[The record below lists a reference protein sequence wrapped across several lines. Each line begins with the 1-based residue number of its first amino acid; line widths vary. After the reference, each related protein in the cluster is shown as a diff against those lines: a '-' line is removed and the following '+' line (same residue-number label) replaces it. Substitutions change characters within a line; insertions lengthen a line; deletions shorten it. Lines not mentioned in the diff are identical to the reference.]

1 MLHSLLENAMEKS
14 LVDGLSIRV
23 DRLEQ
28 ECVRLRRQ
36 ARRWKRIGGAVLIA
50 ATTLFVASDQE
61 RITSAQQP
69 DKKNDSRGED
79 RRNDPT
85 VLYED
90 QLKLAQK
97 TLSIIDQAT
106 RRGIPAL
113 DQAQQEHFWS
123 VRTLEAEIYLSLRGN
138 EPKAGDPQVFLS
150 IPGIEP
156 DANRLAAFD
165 AHLRRMKSWEEKL
178 KGAAQ
183 RGAISVLDI
192 KYAEFRRLQAEIW
205 LAREKLKKKDK
216 PEQEKK
222 DK

>member
-1 MLHSLLENAMEKS
+1 MEKS
-14 LVDGLSIRV
+14 LFDELSIRV
-23 DRLEQ
+23 GRLEQ
-28 ECVRLRRQ
+28 DGVRFQRQ
-36 ARRWKRIGGAVLIA
+36 ARRWKSIGGAVLIA
-50 ATTLFVASDQE
+50 ATTLFVANGQE
-61 RITSAQQP
+61 RTTKAQQP
-69 DKKNDSRGED
+69 AKKNGSRPEQRLD
-79 RRNDPT
+79 DPK
-85 VLYED
+85 VLYDE
-90 QLKLAQK
+90 QLQLAQK

-123 VRTLEAEIYLSLRGN
+123 VRTLEAEIYLSLPEH

-150 IPGIEP
+150 LPGIEP
-156 DANRLAAFD
+156 DANRLAAFE

-216 PEQEKK
+216 PEKEKK

>member
-1 MLHSLLENAMEKS
+1 MEE
-14 LVDGLSIRV
+14 LPVDRLSIRV

-28 ECVRLRRQ
+28 ECARLQRQ
-36 ARRWKRIGGAVLIA
+36 ARRWKRIGSAILIA
-50 ATTLFVASDQE
+50 ATAIFVANAQE
-61 RITSAQQP
+61 RNTSAQQP
-69 DKKNDSRGED
+69 DKKNGSRSEQRLD
-79 RRNDPT
+79 DPK
-85 VLYED
+85 VLYDE
-90 QLKLAQK
+90 QLQLAQK

-150 IPGIEP
+150 LPGIEP
-156 DANRLAAFD
+156 DANRLVAFE

-205 LAREKLKKKDK
+205 LARERLKKKDK
-216 PEQEKK
+216 PEKEKK

>member
-1 MLHSLLENAMEKS
+1 VEIAMEE
-14 LVDGLSIRV
+14 LPVDRLSIRV

-28 ECVRLRRQ
+28 ECARLQRQ
-36 ARRWKRIGGAVLIA
+36 ARRWKRIGSAILIA
-50 ATTLFVASDQE
+50 ATAIFVANAQE
-61 RITSAQQP
+61 RNTSAQQP
-69 DKKNDSRGED
+69 DKKNGSRSEQRLD
-79 RRNDPT
+79 DPK
-85 VLYED
+85 VLYDE
-90 QLKLAQK
+90 QLQLAQK

-150 IPGIEP
+150 LPGIEP
-156 DANRLAAFD
+156 DANRLVAFE

-205 LAREKLKKKDK
+205 LARERLKKKDK
-216 PEQEKK
+216 PEKEKK